1 MRHVVCQHCPE
12 LLEFIHGSWCTAP
25 VIRSAKGTQELPNPR
40 AGASHCP
47 GTRIAHKP
55 MPEINVHA

>member
-1 MRHVVCQHCPE
+1 MKHVVCQHCPE
-12 LLEFIHGSWCTAP
+12 LIEFIRGAWRTVPTVQP
-25 VIRSAKGTQELPNPR
+25 VEGAQELPNPR

-47 GTRIAHKP
+47 GTLIVHKP

>member
-12 LLEFIHGSWCTAP
+12 LLEFIHGSWRTAP
-25 VIRSAKGTQELPNPR
+25 TIQSAKGAQKLPNPR

-47 GTRIAHKP
+47 GTLIAHKP